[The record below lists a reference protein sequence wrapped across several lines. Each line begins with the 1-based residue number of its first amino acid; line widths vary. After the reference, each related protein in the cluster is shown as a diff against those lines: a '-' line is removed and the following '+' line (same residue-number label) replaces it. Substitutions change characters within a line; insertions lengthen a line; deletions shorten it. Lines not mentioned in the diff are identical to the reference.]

1 MKASEFLKGRN
12 EKIMSRYKELKASKL
27 PSYQAKKVISEE
39 FGNLSI
45 STIDQIIYNKKYSNS
60 PLDIK

>member
-1 MKASEFLKGRN
+1 MKASQFLKGRN
-12 EKIMSRYKELKASKL
+12 ETIISRYKELKDKMPAGK
-27 PSYQAKKVISEE
+27 AKQIISEE

-60 PLDIK
+60 PLDNE

>member
-1 MKASEFLKGRN
+1 MKASDFLKGRN
-12 EKIMSRYKELKASKL
+12 EQIISRYKELKDKRM
-27 PSYQAKKVISEE
+27 PSRPAKKMISEE

-60 PLDIK
+60 PLNE

>member
-12 EKIMSRYKELKASKL
+12 EQIIGRYKELKEKM
-27 PSYQAKKVISEE
+27 PSQHAKKIISEE

-45 STIDQIIYNKKYSNS
+45 STIDQVIYNKKYSNS
-60 PLDIK
+60 PLNK